1 MNFEELKQKIDAY
14 VNTNGTGAITGA
26 KLNEILHDIVD
37 TVTDN
42 VQTDTVQV
50 IISAEEKQCSF
61 KWPYDDTNLEDL
73 AFDGYDGVV
82 FVPEYK
88 FPMDG
93 IIISEGYTDPYN
105 PGIVPPSSEYRQG
118 AWVGNLTK
126 LEKGSW
132 YMFTSPLIQSSG
144 MNCIVHIW
152 KNQTIKTQ

>member
-37 TVTDN
+37 TVESSILP
-42 VQTDTVQV
+42 VQV
-50 IISAEEKQCSF
+50 VLSATEKVCTF
-61 KWPYDDTNLEDL
+61 LWPYEDTNLEDL
-73 AFDGYDGVV
+73 AFDGYDGIA

-93 IIISEGYTDPYN
+93 IIITEGYTDLDN
-105 PGIVPPSSEYRQG
+105 PGLIPPFSEYRQG

-126 LEKGSW
+126 LEKGNW
-132 YMFTSPLIQSSG
+132 YVFNGPAIQSNG
-144 MNCIVHIW
+144 TNCIVHIW
-152 KNQTIKTQ
+152 RKSNN